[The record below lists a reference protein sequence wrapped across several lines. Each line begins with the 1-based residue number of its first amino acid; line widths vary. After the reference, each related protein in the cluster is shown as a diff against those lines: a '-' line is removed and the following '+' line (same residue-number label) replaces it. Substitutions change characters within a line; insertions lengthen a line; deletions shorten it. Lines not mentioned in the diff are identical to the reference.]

1 MVWLANGVAHP
12 TKTLGK
18 SDKVAPAIWKAASG
32 GDYFKWSR
40 AANEATNH
48 RVFAQTVNGYNVL
61 APKVVEVGNI
71 VCYLFDRKMAFVP
84 GPWGRQYLLV
94 GECDM

>member
-1 MVWLANGVAHP
+1 VVWLANGVAHP

-61 APKVVEVGNI
+61 APNVVEAGNI
-71 VCYLFDRKMAFVP
+71 VC
-84 GPWGRQYLLV
+84 
-94 GECDM
+94 